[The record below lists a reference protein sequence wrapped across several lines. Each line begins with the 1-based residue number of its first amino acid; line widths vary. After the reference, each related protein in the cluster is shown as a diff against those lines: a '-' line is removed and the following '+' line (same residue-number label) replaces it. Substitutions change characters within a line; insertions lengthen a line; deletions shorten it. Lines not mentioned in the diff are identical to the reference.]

1 MVLGVE
7 GEEWGEQAQLAWA
20 SMPEQGHVD
29 RIAAYGER
37 VFGGLLARRVIEE
50 LPAVLG
56 RWPADVIVHEDTV
69 VGAAVAAEKAGI
81 PHARFMV
88 LASGPC
94 HPVYSR
100 MEGTM
105 AGLREL
111 AGLEPDT
118 ADTTFHRHL
127 LLYPF
132 PPSLLAPEGVTPA
145 TLYAV
150 RPSLPALTGTEQI
163 PDWVGDLRS
172 KKRPVVYGTLGTIF
186 NKHDDVLAA
195 MLAALSANDEIE
207 VVVTI
212 GKDRQVSE
220 FGPVPE
226 HVRVVQ
232 YIPLAALM
240 PHLDLVVSHGGSG
253 TLTAALAYGLPQVVL
268 PMNAD
273 QPENAQRVAALG
285 AGIVVDGKEPSPERI
300 SAGVREA
307 LSDPAYRA
315 GARRVQAE
323 IAQLREVE
331 QAVPLL
337 QRIANGGQR

>member
-1 MVLGVE
+1 MKTLS
-7 GEEWGEQAQLAWA
+7 LALPWELKR
-20 SMPEQGHVD
+20 PE
-29 RIAAYGER
+29 
-37 VFGGLLARRVIEE
+37 
-50 LPAVLG
+50 
-56 RWPADVIVHEDTV
+56 
-69 VGAAVAAEKAGI
+69 
-81 PHARFMV
+81 
-88 LASGPC
+88 
-94 HPVYSR
+94 SR
-100 MEGTM
+100 M
-105 AGLREL
+105 
-111 AGLEPDT
+111 PDSWCWPQDLVTRSTPAWKASWPGFASTPGFSLIPPTRLFT
-118 ADTTFHRHL
+118 AICCSTRSPSLVAPDSVVPATFH
-127 LLYPF
+127 
-132 PPSLLAPEGVTPA
+132 AI
-145 TLYAV
+145 
-150 RPSLPALTGTEQI
+150 RPSLPALTGAEQI
-163 PDWVGDLRS
+163 PDWVGNLRK

-212 GKDRQVSE
+212 GKDREVSE
-220 FGPVPE
+220 FGPVPD

-285 AGIVVDGKEPSPERI
+285 AGIVVDGNEPSPEGI
-300 SAGVREA
+300 SAAVRAA

-315 GARRVQAE
+315 GARRVQSE
-323 IAQLREVE
+323 IAQLPDVE

-337 QRIANGGQR
+337 QRI